1 MTFAYL
7 EAPILSPSSGS
18 GNEDPSSTQFQFPLL
33 TILKFMLFFIRLFL
47 DQFLLLTS
55 FDLVTKSEYCSFSM
69 HEPCPFSIDFWA
81 SFRSFQMTS
90 DNCTKHVWN
99 DMFFQDHGPPLNF
112 YCILL
117 NSYSIFFTSM
127 HQPLVM
133 HFFNLDTWWKMFDM
147 LN

>member
-1 MTFAYL
+1 MYFNFTCQTELYSFAIDTMSL
-7 EAPILSPSSGS
+7 LVLTLPILNHIDLCILRSSNPIPFKWKWKWG
-18 GNEDPSSTQFQFPLL
+18 PFSTQFQFPPQ
-33 TILKFMLFFIRLFL
+33 TILKFMLSYIRLFL

-112 YCILL
+112 YCI
-117 NSYSIFFTSM
+117 FC
-127 HQPLVM
+127 
-133 HFFNLDTWWKMFDM
+133 
-147 LN
+147 